1 MKRANE
7 TRKKSY
13 NAIWFSKSLL
23 QIMQFVY
30 VVIAFKEEKSSEHF
44 LFSEV
49 EQLKEELEVKKELS
63 KQ

>member
-30 VVIAFKEEKSSEHF
+30 VVIAFKEKKSSEHF